1 MYEVVLPSPF
11 RRDWEKE
18 AKRNPKLWAK
28 VRKTLRLLSSD
39 IKHPS
44 LRLHK
49 LSGLEYWSVSI
60 DQSYRIKIRITDK
73 YIFCI
78 KFGTH
83 EEIY

>member
-1 MYEVVLPSPF
+1 MYEVVLPERF
-11 RRDWEKE
+11 RKSWEKE
-18 AKRNPKLWAK
+18 NKRNPKLWLK

-44 LRLHK
+44 LKLHK

-60 DQSYRIKIRITDK
+60 DKSYRIKIKITDK
-73 YIFCI
+73 YIFCV

-83 EEIY
+83 DEIY